1 MILTLTLNPA
11 IDLTF
16 STDRIVYDDRSLIL
30 AENEY
35 AGGKGI
41 NAAQVIHAYGGE
53 VQAIA
58 TVGGETGKLF
68 ASLLDASRIP
78 VTLIPVSGETRRNIA
93 ITDQQGLTVKVDHEG
108 TAVSDAELSA
118 IERTVCDKLP
128 QAKWLMLTGS
138 LPPGVSADFYA
149 KLIEKARQFNVP
161 TMFDTS
167 GEALRLGLAAKPAV
181 AKPNRPE
188 AERLLDRTI
197 LSHAQ
202 AISAAEEIR
211 QMGAERLILS
221 LGSQGAIA
229 AWEEGLLRAIP
240 PAVQTGCPLGAG
252 DVLAATCVWALS
264 RDMPFPEAFQWAA
277 AAATMAAAKPGL
289 TFAPLEEVEEMR
301 RRVELRSI

>member
-11 IDLTF
+11 VDLTF

-53 VQAIA
+53 VHAIA
-58 TVGGETGKLF
+58 TVGGETGRRF
-68 ASLLDASRIP
+68 AELLDASRIP

-93 ITDQQGLTVKVDHEG
+93 VTDQQGLTVKLDHEG
-108 TAVSDAELSA
+108 TPVSDAELSL
-118 IERTVCDKLP
+118 IEKTVCEKLP
-128 QAKWLMLTGS
+128 HAKWLMLTGS
-138 LPPGVSADFYA
+138 LSPGVAADFYA
-149 KLIEKARQFNVP
+149 KLIEKAKQYKVP
-161 TMFDTS
+161 AMFDTS
-167 GEALRLGLAAKPAV
+167 GEALRLGLAAKPSV

-197 LSHAQ
+197 LSHSQ
-202 AISAAEEIR
+202 AILAVEEIR
-211 QMGAERLILS
+211 RMGAERLILS

-229 AWEEGLLRAIP
+229 AWEEGMLRAVP
-240 PAVQTGCPLGAG
+240 PTVQTGCPLGAG

-264 RDMPFPEAFQWAA
+264 QEMPFPEAFHWAA
-277 AAATMAAAKPGL
+277 AAATVAAAKPGL
-289 TFAPLEEVEEMR
+289 TFGPLEEVEQMR
-301 RRVELRSI
+301 RRVEVRSI